1 MVFSILGYFL
11 SMIMVLTAAVG
22 VMIGLFNF
30 STSERV
36 GHTPHPRPAIERN
49 VTVPNGEPRL
59 FMSVPETK
67 DGSPAKNVEGSSA
80 AAPDEKA
87 DAKKS
92 KPHKRKVFARQRNNN
107 YGYGN
112 VWGYAD
118 AYRNGS
124 QRPFSNW

>member
-36 GHTPHPRPAIERN
+36 NHTPHPRPAIERN

-59 FMSVPETK
+59 FMSAPDTK
-67 DGSPAKNVEGSSA
+67 DASPAKNMEASSA
-80 AAPDEKA
+80 AAPEEKA
-87 DAKKS
+87 
-92 KPHKRKVFARQRNNN
+92 KPHKRKVLARQRNNN

-112 VWGYAD
+112 VSGYAD
-118 AYRNGS
+118 AYRNGP